1 MVNIEKVSHQIL
13 NDGLYNTLLFEMKEK
28 LLTQNITQVMV
39 ENLLRIDPSFI
50 QEYKE
55 INRQSEISN
64 IQVKKLEIKKSD
76 NINIVKLKKEI
87 NQNIQTLKNFENFET
102 DSKNSAYS
110 IWIGSVGIMII
121 FIVHNVVALFS
132 ELYSTNSSL
141 VYGSFGLIMLLTY
154 FGYLKIKKNHDT
166 KHKIFQ
172 EVYTITKK
180 MLEDGI
186 KSSKFT
192 YNEAYES

>member
-28 LLTQNITQVMV
+28 LFTQNITQIMV

-154 FGYLKIKKNHDT
+154 FGYIKIKKNHDT

>member
-1 MVNIEKVSHQIL
+1 MDYHLCLHIIGNI
-13 NDGLYNTLLFEMKEK
+13 YC
-28 LLTQNITQVMV
+28 
-39 ENLLRIDPSFI
+39 
-50 QEYKE
+50 
-55 INRQSEISN
+55 
-64 IQVKKLEIKKSD
+64 
-76 NINIVKLKKEI
+76 
-87 NQNIQTLKNFENFET
+87 
-102 DSKNSAYS
+102 
-110 IWIGSVGIMII
+110 IMII

-154 FGYLKIKKNHDT
+154 FGYIKIKKNHDT

>member
-13 NDGLYNTLLFEMKEK
+13 NDGLNNTLLFEMKEK
-28 LLTQNITQVMV
+28 LFTQNITQIMV

-154 FGYLKIKKNHDT
+154 LGYIKIKKNHDT